1 LNPEKCPEIGLCRI
15 VLKAS
20 CDYIETSLIRRK
32 LMKIITRTVVILSVV
47 SLFTDIASE
56 MLYPIMP
63 MYLTSIGFSVMLIGL
78 LEGIAE
84 ATAGLSKGY
93 FGHLSDSIDR
103 RKPFVQFGYSLS
115 AISKPMMAVLTFPL
129 WIFGARTLDRLGKG
143 IRTGARDAMLSAET
157 TPEYKGRIF
166 GFHRAFD
173 TVGAALGPFVALIF
187 LIYYPTQYR
196 TLFLLA
202 FIPGIL
208 AIAITFLVKENNK
221 QQQMTKPADVVRSGF
236 FSFLRYW
243 KNAPREFRLLVVGLL
258 FFTLMNSS
266 DVLLLLM
273 IRHQGANDQQVIG
286 MYIFYNLVYALMS
299 YPMGMLG
306 DKIGLKTIFIA
317 GLGLF
322 ATVYGGIIFA
332 ASVPALLALFFLYGV
347 YAASTEG
354 ISKAWISNMVSKN
367 EVATAIGFYTGMQS
381 VCTLLA
387 SSLAGWL
394 WYAFSPALTF
404 GVSAIGSV
412 LTAFYLAVVF
422 RNRR

>member
-1 LNPEKCPEIGLCRI
+1 
-15 VLKAS
+15 
-20 CDYIETSLIRRK
+20 
-32 LMKIITRTVVILSVV
+32 MKIITRTVLILSMV

-63 MYLTSIGFSVMLIGL
+63 MYLTSIGFSVLLIGL

-93 FGHLSDSIDR
+93 FGQLSDALNR
-103 RKPFVQFGYSLS
+103 RKPFVQLGYSLS
-115 AISKPMMAVLTFPL
+115 AISKPMMALWTYPL

-157 TPEYKGRIF
+157 TPEYKGRVF

-173 TVGAALGPFVALIF
+173 TIGAALGPCAALIF
-187 LIYYPTQYR
+187 LIFYPAHYK

-202 FIPGIL
+202 FIPGVL
-208 AIAITFLVKENNK
+208 AIATTFFVKENR
-221 QQQMTKPADVVRSGF
+221 QAQVTSPPSSVPRPGF

-243 KNAPREFRLLVVGLL
+243 KTAPREFRLLVVGLL

-266 DVLLLLM
+266 DMLLLLM
-273 IRHQGANDQQVIG
+273 MRHQGANDQQVIG
-286 MYIFYNLVYALMS
+286 VYIFYNLVYAFMS
-299 YPMGMLG
+299 YPLGALG

-317 GLGLF
+317 GLIIF
-322 ATVYGGIIFA
+322 AVVYGGIIFA
-332 ASVPALLALFFLYGV
+332 ASLPALLLLFLLYGI

-354 ISKAWISNMVSKN
+354 ISKAWISNIVPKH

-381 VCTLLA
+381 IGALLA

-394 WYAFSPALTF
+394 WYAFSPAMTF
-404 GVSAIGSV
+404 GLSAAGACTTAVFLLGVSEIK
-412 LTAFYLAVVF
+412 
-422 RNRR
+422 NK